1 MSCELH
7 SAILQATKIVKEN
20 IEHYKRKKPPRGR
33 IMYKNFFGLLEI
45 SFTIKGLETDTC
57 TPDKPG
63 SLVVA
68 VVVLNF
74 GVLGIGQ

>member
-1 MSCELH
+1 LSIIKGKSPQGGELC
-7 SAILQATKIVKEN
+7 I
-20 IEHYKRKKPPRGR
+20 
-33 IMYKNFFGLLEI
+33 KNFFGLLEI

-57 TPDKPG
+57 TPDKQG